1 MAIAAE
7 LKIPKDVIKD
17 TLSDFEAVSG
27 RLDVYKIND
36 ALVYVGKTDNSDA
49 LKSVLSEKDFYAIF
63 IGTPRSHESHRLDI
77 VDEAVKYNPE
87 VIVVFPGLDDNLDL
101 LLYRLNYLKY
111 RGRVLTATSLDDI
124 IAYVAEFSHEEA
136 MLIGGNGQEAII
148 NIQERIKL
156 ISEKLS

>member
-1 MAIAAE
+1 M
-7 LKIPKDVIKD
+7 
-17 TLSDFEAVSG
+17 
-27 RLDVYKIND
+27 
-36 ALVYVGKTDNSDA
+36 
-49 LKSVLSEKDFYAIF
+49 KSVLSEKDFYAIF